1 MKQFVE
7 AEQAPVIS
15 RRRSWRCA
23 LALCLL
29 AIFACKAAPT
39 SAPVAPPEPIPH
51 RATDE
56 ASKELPPD
64 LYKTMPIYPGAKVE
78 HVRKPKGAM
87 REIVFSTDAQLNP
100 LVAFYKEELKKANFH
115 ITSTL
120 IMPARKTWSCD
131 FHIEGRPGSITMF
144 PSDDDKSRM
153 TIDLIYELPA
163 HIDTSLLEPKEDF
176 DVVGPGEIAQQAENP
191 NPSKKAKRN

>member
-1 MKQFVE
+1 V
-7 AEQAPVIS
+7 
-15 RRRSWRCA
+15 
-23 LALCLL
+23 
-29 AIFACKAAPT
+29 ACKAK
-39 SAPVAPPEPIPH
+39 PVANPGSLEPVEATPH

-64 LYKTMPIYPGAKVE
+64 LYKKMPVYPGAKVE
-78 HVRKPKGAM
+78 HVRKPRGAM

-100 LVAFYKEELKKANFH
+100 LVAYYKDELKKNDFH

-144 PSDDDKSRM
+144 PSDNDKSRM

-163 HIDTSLLEPKEDF
+163 NIDTSLLEPKEDF
-176 DVVGPGEIAQQAENP
+176 DAIGPGDVAQQTTNP
-191 NPSKKAKRN
+191 NPSNKAKRN